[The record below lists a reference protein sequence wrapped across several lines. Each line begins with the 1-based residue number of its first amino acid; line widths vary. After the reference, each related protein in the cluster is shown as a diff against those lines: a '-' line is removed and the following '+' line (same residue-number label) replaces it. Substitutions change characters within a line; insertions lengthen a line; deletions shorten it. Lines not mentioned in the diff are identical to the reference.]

1 MAESSQDRVTRFAG
15 DLVEAATIEGAR
27 ESRSAKQ
34 QLDHWA
40 RLGRA
45 VSSFETAARLRVQA
59 ALRGQLPMQQ
69 LSGEESVVFN
79 AEIDV
84 AIEEKLAAGH
94 YGRRLAAAGVT
105 TVALDKDG
113 RLVEHR
119 PDGTTTVLS
128 ILA

>member
-1 MAESSQDRVTRFAG
+1 MAEPQDRVTRFAG
-15 DLVEAATIEGAR
+15 DLVEAARIEGAR

-40 RLGRA
+40 RVGRA

-59 ALRGQLPMQQ
+59 ALSGQLPMQQ
-69 LSGEESVVFN
+69 LNGEESLVFN

-84 AIEEKLAAGH
+84 AIEENLAAGH

-105 TVALDKDG
+105 TVALDDEG

>member
-1 MAESSQDRVTRFAG
+1 MAEPQDRVTRFAG
-15 DLVEAATIEGAR
+15 DLVEAAAIEGAR

-40 RLGRA
+40 RVGRA

-59 ALRGQLPMQQ
+59 ALSGQLPMRQ
-69 LSGEESVVFN
+69 LNAEESLVFN
-79 AEIDV
+79 AEINV
-84 AIEEKLAAGH
+84 AIEENLAAGH

-105 TVALDKDG
+105 TVALDDEG

-119 PDGTTTVLS
+119 PDGTTAVLS